1 MSLESINGDVRV
13 NKFNSVSGST
23 PVQTTKDNNVQ
34 MTTGSNNVDPTKI
47 THSNDSE
54 LTPEQKAE
62 KEKLNQK
69 QLDEIAE
76 MKAKANHAQIIRDF
90 DKLAKDYNGEIQT
103 EKGDYYESH
112 ILYDENGKIVKK
124 LAIFYDQDNKGV
136 VSAVFEDTPK
146 YDENGE
152 LTKITTV
159 NAADGKPT
167 MEREYKDGKLV
178 CKRDLTGE
186 LMTEH
191 YSYDADGNLSKIEY
205 GDTPDDKMVEYY
217 APGNSEEPYL
227 REKTWKTGDGTEVYE
242 EVHYDDEGNMISS
255 VHKENGQI
263 TKTGKR
269 NDDGTVETTEFST
282 CSSFKVWPFIVQG
295 SEQPTNV
302 KTSRIEDENGVL
314 LSNTTIY
321 TVPETGDQY
330 EIRTG
335 PEGTVYLKNG
345 EVVCKE

>member
-76 MKAKANHAQIIRDF
+76 MKAQANQAQIIRDF

-103 EKGDYYESH
+103 EKNDYYESH

-136 VSAVFEDTPK
+136 VSAVFEDTPE

-186 LMTEH
+186 LELPTER
-191 YSYDADGNLSKIEY
+191 YFYDGDGNLSKIEY
-205 GDTPDDKMVEYY
+205 GDTPDDKRVEYY
-217 APGNSEEPYL
+217 APGNSEAPYL
-227 REKTWKTGDGTEVYE
+227 SEETRKTGDGTEVYE
-242 EVHYDDEGNMISS
+242 ETHYDDEGNMISS
-255 VHKENGQI
+255 VQKENGQI
-263 TKTGKR
+263 TKTKKR
-269 NDDGTVETTEFST
+269 NDDGTVKTTEFST
-282 CSSFKVWPFIVQG
+282 CSSSEIWPFIVQG
-295 SEQPTNV
+295 SEQPTKV
-302 KTSRIEDENGVL
+302 ETSRIEDENGVL

-335 PEGTVYLKNG
+335 PDGTVYLKNG
-345 EVVCKE
+345 EVL